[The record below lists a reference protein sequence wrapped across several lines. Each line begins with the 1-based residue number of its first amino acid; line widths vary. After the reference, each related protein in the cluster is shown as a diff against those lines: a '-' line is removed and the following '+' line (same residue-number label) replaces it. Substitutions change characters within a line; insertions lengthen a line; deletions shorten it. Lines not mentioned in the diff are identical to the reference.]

1 MAEIQKHNEKDQPR
15 SEAGSIKAT
24 YVEEDVG
31 ADSELHRSLTSRH
44 LTMIGIGSSIGMGLW
59 LGSGKGLATGGPAAL
74 FLGFCVAS
82 SIVWAV
88 TQSIGEMAV
97 MYPLPS
103 SFVRWTNKF
112 VHPAAGFALGWCYWF
127 NYWIAVANEL
137 QGVVTVLSY
146 WTTAVPKAALISIF
160 WFLVILTNVW
170 DVRVFGE
177 VEVVMSCI
185 KFGWIFVVVIAS
197 IVISAGGAPNDE
209 AVGFRYWNETPF
221 INGVVG
227 FLNVLPVCVF
237 ALSGSETT
245 GMVAA
250 ETSNPRKYVPR
261 AFNAIWY
268 RLAMFYLLGSLMVTI
283 TVSPTNPALFGSAHS
298 AATQASPFVIAFS
311 GAKLKP
317 LAHMMN
323 AVILLSVFSSASI
336 NIFGGAR
343 TLYGLGQIGTAPKV
357 MTKADS
363 WGRPWYGL
371 IPTMLLGGA
380 LSYLNVSHTGA
391 QVFGWLSSLVALLTM
406 FGWGMICFSHIRMR
420 HAWKVQGRSPAD
432 LPWRS
437 FAWPWSAYWG
447 LGWCIF
453 MICVQFY
460 LALRPIGGGPTVTGF
475 LSSYSSV
482 VAIIVIF
489 LGAKIYYRGPW
500 LLDASKIDLDS
511 DRRWYS
517 TEEEQVREEKS
528 AIRKLWARI

>member
-31 ADSELHRSLTSRH
+31 ANSELHRSLTSRH

-59 LGSGKGLATGGPAAL
+59 LGSGKVLATGGPVAL

-127 NYWIAVANEL
+127 NYWITVSNEL
-137 QGVVTVLSY
+137 QGVVT
-146 WTTAVPKAALISIF
+146 
-160 WFLVILTNVW
+160 FLVILTNVW
-170 DVRVFGE
+170 GVRVFGE
-177 VEVVMSCI
+177 VEVVMSRI

-221 INGVVG
+221 INGFVG

-250 ETSNPRKYVPR
+250 ETSSPRKYVPR
-261 AFNAIWY
+261 AVNAIWY
-268 RLAMFYLLGSLMVTI
+268 RLVMFYLLGSLMVTI

-323 AVILLSVFSSASI
+323 AIILLSVFLSASI

-343 TLYGLGQIGTAPKV
+343 TLYGLGQIGMAPKV

-363 WGRPWYGL
+363 WGRPR
-371 IPTMLLGGA
+371 
-380 LSYLNVSHTGA
+380 
-391 QVFGWLSSLVALLTM
+391 LVALLTM

-420 HAWKVQGRSPAD
+420 YAWKVQGRSPAD

-437 FAWPWSAYWG
+437 VAWPWSAYWG

-460 LALRPIGGGPTVTGF
+460 LALWPIGGGPTAIGPF
-475 LSSYSSV
+475 SSYSSV

-489 LGAKIYYRGPW
+489 LGAKIYYRGPR

-517 TEEEQVREEKS
+517 TEEEQVQEEKS
-528 AIRKLWARI
+528 TIRKLWARI